1 MKEKNYSLL
10 KKKKNNIIIIIM
22 EYDSEIAS
30 KFYQN
35 NRYRDQ
41 FETKSLL
48 LDVTIT
54 STSTSFMVNLPEEL
68 NINSLSD
75 VYLDTLVTQQVA
87 LNTASNAMGFLVGI
101 EQIEMKTVGGNST
114 DTSGGGDNKYN
125 GKFFIPNE
133 ASDVSTTIHKG
144 RKLNYV
150 GKIRPGKYHKVP
162 ITITDLNNGSIY
174 KSSSDGRF
182 IAEFIIVEK

>member
-1 MKEKNYSLL
+1 
-10 KKKKNNIIIIIM
+10 M
-22 EYDSEIAS
+22 EYDPEISS

-54 STSTSFMVNLPEEL
+54 DTTSFMVHLPEEL
-68 NINSLSD
+68 NINTLSD
-75 VYLDTLVTQQVA
+75 VYLDTLVTQQVKI
-87 LNTASNAMGFLVGI
+87 NTSTLGFLVGI
-101 EQIEMKTVGGNST
+101 EQIEMKTVGGNLTST
-114 DTSGGGDNKYN
+114 GGGDNKYN
-125 GKFFIPNE
+125 GKFFIPNG
-133 ASDVSTTIHKG
+133 AGSTDPTIHKG

-162 ITITDLNNGSIY
+162 ITITDLDKASIY
-174 KSSSDGRF
+174 NSSDGRF

>member
-1 MKEKNYSLL
+1 
-10 KKKKNNIIIIIM
+10 M

-48 LDVTIT
+48 LDVTISNT
-54 STSTSFMVNLPEEL
+54 STSYMVHLPEEL
-68 NINSLSD
+68 NINNVSD
-75 VYLDTLVTQQVA
+75 VYLDTLVTHGVKV
-87 LNTASNAMGFLVGI
+87 NTSTLGFLVGI

-125 GKFFIPNE
+125 GRFFIPNE
-133 ASDVSTTIHKG
+133 AGNTNPTIHKG

-162 ITITDLNNGSIY
+162 ITITDLDNGSIY
-174 KSSSDGRF
+174 NTSDSRF

>member
-1 MKEKNYSLL
+1 
-10 KKKKNNIIIIIM
+10 M

-48 LDVTIT
+48 LDVEIT
-54 STSTSFMVNLPEEL
+54 SETSFMVYLPDEL
-68 NINSLSD
+68 NVNTLSD

-87 LNTASNAMGFLVGI
+87 LNNTSNALGFLVGI

-114 DTSGGGDNKYN
+114 ETSGGGNNKYN

-133 ASDVSTTIHKG
+133 ASTVNTTIHKG

-162 ITITDLNNGSIY
+162 ITITDLDNGSIY
-174 KSSSDGRF
+174 NSSPGRF

>member
-1 MKEKNYSLL
+1 
-10 KKKKNNIIIIIM
+10 M

-48 LDVTIT
+48 LDVEIT
-54 STSTSFMVNLPEEL
+54 DTTSFMVHLPEEL
-68 NINSLSD
+68 NVNSLSD
-75 VYLDTLVTQQVA
+75 VYLDTLVTKQVV
-87 LNTASNAMGFLVGI
+87 LNTSSNAMGFLVGI
-101 EQIEMKTVGGNST
+101 EQIEMKTVGGNLTST
-114 DTSGGGDNKYN
+114 GGGDNKYN

-133 ASDVSTTIHKG
+133 AGNANTTIHKG

-162 ITITDLNNGSIY
+162 ITITDLDNGSIY
-174 KSSSDGRF
+174 NSSNGRF

>member
-1 MKEKNYSLL
+1 
-10 KKKKNNIIIIIM
+10 M

-48 LDVTIT
+48 LDVTISNT
-54 STSTSFMVNLPEEL
+54 STSYMVYLPEEL
-68 NINSLSD
+68 NVNSLSD
-75 VYLDTLVTQQVA
+75 VYLDTLVTHGVKI
-87 LNTASNAMGFLVGI
+87 NTSTLCFLVGI
-101 EQIEMKTVGGNST
+101 EQIEMKTVGGNLTST
-114 DTSGGGDNKYN
+114 GGGDNKYN

-133 ASDVSTTIHKG
+133 AADANPTIHKG

-162 ITITDLNNGSIY
+162 ITITDLDNGSIY
-174 KSSSDGRF
+174 NTSDSRF

>member
-1 MKEKNYSLL
+1 
-10 KKKKNNIIIIIM
+10 M

-41 FETKSLL
+41 FETRSLL

-54 STSTSFMVNLPEEL
+54 SGDTSFMVSLPEEL

-75 VYLDTLVTQQVA
+75 VYLDTLVTKQVV

-101 EQIEMKTVGGNST
+101 EQIEMKTIGGNLTST
-114 DTSGGGDNKYN
+114 GGGNNKYN

-133 ASDVSTTIHKG
+133 ASTVNTTIHKG

>member
-10 KKKKNNIIIIIM
+10 KKKKNNNININIIM

-48 LDVTIT
+48 LDVEIT
-54 STSTSFMVNLPEEL
+54 DKTSFMVYLPEEL
-68 NINSLSD
+68 NVNSLSD
-75 VYLDTLVTQQVA
+75 VYLDTLVTNEVKA
-87 LNTASNAMGFLVGI
+87 NTDTLGFLVGI
-101 EQIEMKTVGGNST
+101 EQIEMKTVGGNLTST
-114 DTSGGGDNKYN
+114 GGGDNKYN

-133 ASDVSTTIHKG
+133 AGNSNPTIHKG

-150 GKIRPGKYHKVP
+150 GKIRPGKYYKVP
-162 ITITDLNNGSIY
+162 ITITDLSEGSIY
-174 KSSSDGRF
+174 GTKTGRF

>member
-1 MKEKNYSLL
+1 
-10 KKKKNNIIIIIM
+10 M
-22 EYDSEIAS
+22 EYDPEIAS

-54 STSTSFMVNLPEEL
+54 SGDTSFMVYLPEEL
-68 NINSLSD
+68 NINNVSD
-75 VYLDTLVTQQVA
+75 VYLDTLVTKQVV

-101 EQIEMKTVGGNST
+101 EQIEMKTVGGNLTST
-114 DTSGGGDNKYN
+114 GGGDNKYN

-133 ASDVSTTIHKG
+133 ASTVNTTIHKG

-162 ITITDLNNGSIY
+162 ITITDLDNGSIY

>member
-1 MKEKNYSLL
+1 
-10 KKKKNNIIIIIM
+10 
-22 EYDSEIAS
+22 
-30 KFYQN
+30 
-35 NRYRDQ
+35 
-41 FETKSLL
+41 
-48 LDVTIT
+48 
-54 STSTSFMVNLPEEL
+54 MVHLPEEL
-68 NINSLSD
+68 NINNVSD
-75 VYLDTLVTQQVA
+75 VYLDTLVTKQVA

-101 EQIEMKTVGGNST
+101 EQIEMKTVGGNLNST
-114 DTSGGGDNKYN
+114 GGGNNKYN

-133 ASDVSTTIHKG
+133 AGDVNTTIHKG

-162 ITITDLNNGSIY
+162 ITITDLDKASIY

>member
-101 EQIEMKTVGGNST
+101 EQIEMKTVGGDITST
-114 DTSGGGDNKYN
+114 GGGNNKYN

-133 ASDVSTTIHKG
+133 AGSTGKTTVHKG

-162 ITITDLNNGSIY
+162 ITITDLNTGTIY
-174 KSSSDGRF
+174 NSENTRF

>member
-1 MKEKNYSLL
+1 
-10 KKKKNNIIIIIM
+10 M
-22 EYDSEIAS
+22 ENDSQITS

-35 NRYRDQ
+35 NRYKDQ

-54 STSTSFMVNLPEEL
+54 SVGTSFMVYLPEEL
-68 NINSLSD
+68 NINTISD
-75 VYLDTLVTQQVA
+75 VYLDTLVTHGVKI
-87 LNTASNAMGFLVGI
+87 NTSTLGFLVGI
-101 EQIEMKTVGGNST
+101 EQIDMKTIGGNST
-114 DTSGGGDNKYN
+114 VTSGGGDNRYN

-133 ASDVSTTIHKG
+133 AGSTDPTIHKG

-162 ITITDLNNGSIY
+162 ITITGLDKGTIY
-174 KSSSDGRF
+174 QTSDSRF

>member
-1 MKEKNYSLL
+1 
-10 KKKKNNIIIIIM
+10 M
-22 EYDSEIAS
+22 EYESEIAS

-48 LDVTIT
+48 LDVEITIGGK
-54 STSTSFMVNLPEEL
+54 SFMVHLPEEL
-68 NINSLSD
+68 NVNTLSD
-75 VYLDTLVTQQVA
+75 VYLDTLVTQQVKI
-87 LNTASNAMGFLVGI
+87 NTSTLGFLVGI
-101 EQIEMKTVGGNST
+101 EQIEMKTVGGNINST
-114 DTSGGGDNKYN
+114 GGGDNKYN

-133 ASDVSTTIHKG
+133 AEDVNPTIHKG

-162 ITITDLNNGSIY
+162 ITITDLDNGSIY
-174 KSSSDGRF
+174 NSSNGRF

>member
-1 MKEKNYSLL
+1 
-10 KKKKNNIIIIIM
+10 M

-54 STSTSFMVNLPEEL
+54 NTSTSYMVYLPEEL
-68 NINSLSD
+68 NVNSLSD
-75 VYLDTLVTQQVA
+75 VYLDTLVTHGVKV
-87 LNTASNAMGFLVGI
+87 NTSTLGFLVGI
-101 EQIEMKTVGGNST
+101 EQIEMKTVGGNLTST
-114 DTSGGGDNKYN
+114 GGGDNKYN

-133 ASDVSTTIHKG
+133 AGGTGPTIHKG

-162 ITITDLNNGSIY
+162 ITITDLDNGNIY
-174 KSSSDGRF
+174 NTSDSRF

>member
-1 MKEKNYSLL
+1 MKEKNYLLL
-10 KKKKNNIIIIIM
+10 KKKKNNNININIIM

-54 STSTSFMVNLPEEL
+54 SGDTSFMVHLPEEL
-68 NINSLSD
+68 NINNVSD
-75 VYLDTLVTQQVA
+75 VYLDTLVTHGVKV
-87 LNTASNAMGFLVGI
+87 NTSTLGFLVGI

-125 GKFFIPNE
+125 GRFFIPNE
-133 ASDVSTTIHKG
+133 AGNTNPTIHKG

-162 ITITDLNNGSIY
+162 ITITDLDNGSIY
-174 KSSSDGRF
+174 NTSDSRF

>member
-48 LDVTIT
+48 LDVAIT
-54 STSTSFMVNLPEEL
+54 SGDTSFMVYLPEEL

-75 VYLDTLVTQQVA
+75 VYLGTLVTIQVA
-87 LNTASNAMGFLVGI
+87 LNSTVNTMGFLVGI
-101 EQIEMKTVGGNST
+101 EQIEMKTVGGDITST
-114 DTSGGGDNKYN
+114 GGGNNKYN

-133 ASDVSTTIHKG
+133 ASSVNTTIHKG

-150 GKIRPGKYHKVP
+150 GKIRPGKYKVP
-162 ITITDLNNGSIY
+162 ITITDLDNGSIY
-174 KSSSDGRF
+174 NSSNGRF

>member
-1 MKEKNYSLL
+1 
-10 KKKKNNIIIIIM
+10 M
-22 EYDSEIAS
+22 EYDPEISS

-54 STSTSFMVNLPEEL
+54 DISSFMVYLPEEL
-68 NINSLSD
+68 NVNSLSD
-75 VYLDTLVTQQVA
+75 VYLDTLVTQQVKI
-87 LNTASNAMGFLVGI
+87 NTSTLGFLVGI
-101 EQIEMKTVGGNST
+101 EQIEMKTVGGNSE
-114 DTSGGGDNKYN
+114 TSTAGGNNKYN

-133 ASDVSTTIHKG
+133 AEDVNPTIHKG

-162 ITITDLNNGSIY
+162 ITITDLDNGTIFN
-174 KSSSDGRF
+174 SSDGRF